1 MQKNS
6 CYTKLAQHFSKANQS
21 FESLLETTLAILTNL
36 QGKKIAANIFNFG
49 GSLAAFSFATIK

>member
-21 FESLLETTLAILTNL
+21 FESLLETALAILTNL
-36 QGKKIAANIFNFG
+36 QGKKLPPIFSTSAAAWRHF
-49 GSLAAFSFATIK
+49 LLPL